1 MFQNMKCVEEG
12 KKMIEAT
19 YETTDLYL
27 GCFLKARGLR
37 LLDAKREGRRTTFV
51 FEDRTD
57 RAQLIRDFYNDGI
70 VRVNDF
76 KNALQDLKA
85 IVYNV

>member
-1 MFQNMKCVEEG
+1 MSEMSSQ
-12 KKMIEAT
+12 T

-27 GCFLKARGLR
+27 GCYLKTCGFH
-37 LLDAKREGRRTTFV
+37 LLDVRRDGRRTTFV
-51 FEDRTD
+51 FEDRSD
-57 RAQLIRDFYNDGI
+57 RGKVVREFYNDGT

-76 KNALQDLKA
+76 THALQDLKA

>member
-1 MFQNMKCVEEG
+1 MKQETQN
-12 KKMIEAT
+12 T

-27 GCFLKARGLR
+27 GCFLKARGFR
-37 LLDAKREGRRTTFV
+37 LLDAKRDGRRTTFI
-51 FEDRTD
+51 FEDRPD
-57 RAQLIRDFYNDGI
+57 RQGLLRDFYNDGL

-76 KNALQDLKA
+76 KNAMQDLKA

>member
-1 MFQNMKCVEEG
+1 MMT
-12 KKMIEAT
+12 ATT

-27 GCFLKARGLR
+27 GSFLKARNLC
-37 LLDAKREGRRTTFV
+37 LLDVRREGRRTTFI
-51 FEDRTD
+51 FEDRPD
-57 RAQLIRDFYNDGI
+57 RPALVREFYNDGV

>member
-1 MFQNMKCVEEG
+1 MRAQ
-12 KKMIEAT
+12 AAST

-27 GCFLKARGLR
+27 GCYLKTRGMR
-37 LLDAKREGRRTTFV
+37 LLDAVRDGRRTTFV
-51 FEDRTD
+51 FEDCPQRG
-57 RAQLIRDFYNDGI
+57 QLIRDFYNDGT

-76 KNALQDLKA
+76 THALQDLKA

>member
-1 MFQNMKCVEEG
+1 MSSP
-12 KKMIEAT
+12 T

-27 GCFLKARGLR
+27 GSYLKARGIR
-37 LLDAKREGRRTTFV
+37 LLNVRRDGRRTTFE
-51 FEDRTD
+51 FEDSPARPD
-57 RAQLIRDFYNDGI
+57 LVLEFYNDGVVHI
-70 VRVNDF
+70 NAF